1 MNKEEDIR
9 SIEIPLDNYKYKK
22 INEEAIRLFEDFLNN
37 GYIVEITK
45 SIEDETPILRITK
58 KE

>member
-1 MNKEEDIR
+1 MKEDIK

-22 INEEAIRLFEDFLNN
+22 INENAIKLMEGFFKNE
-37 GYIVEITK
+37 YIVELTK
-45 SIEDETPILRITK
+45 SMEDETPILRITK